1 MGRDGVAGL
10 VLLGLSILLVIQ
22 TRQIPRSPFLP
33 LGADFFPRILLILL
47 AAGSL
52 LLLALD
58 LARHR
63 RKEVSPETLPRLR
76 DVPPS
81 IPATF
86 AAFAGYVFLM
96 PTLGFFLATLAF
108 VAVAQVLLGPHRPRD
123 LPRIALV
130 AVGTA
135 TATYLVFERYLHV
148 FLPRGALF

>member
-10 VLLGLSILLVIQ
+10 VLLGLSILLVVQ

-33 LGADFFPRILLILL
+33 LGADFFPRVLLILL
-47 AAGSL
+47 AAGGL

-58 LARHR
+58 RVR
-63 RKEVSPETLPRLR
+63 RRRTKSTPESPPRFR
-76 DVPPS
+76 EIPHS

-86 AAFAGYVFLM
+86 GAFAGYVFLM
-96 PTLGFFLATLAF
+96 PILGFSLATLAF

-130 AVGTA
+130 AIGTA
-135 TATYLVFERYLHV
+135 TATSLVFERYLHV
-148 FLPRGALF
+148 FLPRGLLF